1 MKGHVPAGGMASVVF
16 GILESKSYD
25 ESPLLIA
32 LSRRYYDSV
41 VAFGWLIKDCM
52 SNDKLSNMVFE
63 LLVIEI

>member
-41 VAFGWLIKDCM
+41 VAFG
-52 SNDKLSNMVFE
+52 
-63 LLVIEI
+63 